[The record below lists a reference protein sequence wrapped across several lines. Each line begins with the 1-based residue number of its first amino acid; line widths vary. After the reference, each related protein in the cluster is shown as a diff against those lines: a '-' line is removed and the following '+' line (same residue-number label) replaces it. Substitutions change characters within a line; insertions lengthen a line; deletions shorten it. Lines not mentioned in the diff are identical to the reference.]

1 MRIRELWAV
10 GQLHWRYFLLAWLY
24 PMFLYLSL
32 IALSRTSPISGE
44 TLPWLF
50 LGAITLFVVSILVAS
65 VPYRRRKI
73 TRGQALVWILIIP
86 SIVLLVISQIP
97 FTFPLT
103 VTHIPTQP

>member
-1 MRIRELWAV
+1 MSTKELWV
-10 GQLHWRYFLLAWLY
+10 VCRLHWRYFLPLWLY

-32 IALSRTSPISGE
+32 IALSRTSPVPGDIV
-44 TLPWLF
+44 PWLF

-73 TRGQALVWILIIP
+73 TRGQAFVWILLIP
-86 SIVLLVISQIP
+86 CIVLLLISQIP

>member
-1 MRIRELWAV
+1 MSMKELWAV
-10 GQLHWRYFLLAWLY
+10 GGMYWRYFLLAWLY

-32 IALSRTSPISGE
+32 VVLSRTSPVSGD

-50 LGAITLFVVSILVAS
+50 LGAITLFGVSILVAS

-73 TRGQALVWILIIP
+73 TRGQAFIWILLIP
-86 SIVLLVISQIP
+86 GIVLLVISQIP
-97 FTFPLT
+97 FSLPLT

>member
-1 MRIRELWAV
+1 MSMQELWAV
-10 GQLHWRYFLLAWLY
+10 GGLYWRYFLLTWLY

-32 IALSRTSPISGE
+32 VALSWNSPVSGD

-73 TRGQALVWILIIP
+73 TQGQAFIWILLVP

-97 FTFPLT
+97 FTLPLT

>member
-1 MRIRELWAV
+1 MNMKELWAV
-10 GQLHWRYFLLAWLY
+10 GRLHWRYFLLSWLY
-24 PMFLYLSL
+24 PMFLYLL
-32 IALSRTSPISGE
+32 LVALSRTSPVSGS
-44 TLPWLF
+44 TLPWLL

-73 TRGQALVWILIIP
+73 TRGQAFVWILLIP

-97 FTFPLT
+97 FNLPLT